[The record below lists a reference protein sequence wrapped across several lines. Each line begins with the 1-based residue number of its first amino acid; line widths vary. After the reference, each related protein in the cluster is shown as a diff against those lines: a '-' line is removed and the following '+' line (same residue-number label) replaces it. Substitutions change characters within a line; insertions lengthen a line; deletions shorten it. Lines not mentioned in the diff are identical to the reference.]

1 MGLVHVSHA
10 LWPTVETPQNEVHKL
25 FPLQSLFS
33 ISAYPDPRDPHVAAQ
48 LVDQPQRL
56 LSSYPEV

>member
-33 ISAYPDPRDPHVAAQ
+33 LSAYPDPRDPHVAAQ
-48 LVDQPQRL
+48 LVDQSQRL